1 LSNTLYYITVIST
14 VRINICMKLKEIN
27 KKYQEVCQAISE
39 RRVKK
44 ALDIL
49 KDLVIES
56 QLGELKN
63 QLQEVEITYENILRY
78 TVEGVKDPERE
89 KVYKHLL
96 RSILKL
102 ADQANEKILLNVS
115 GWHTFSLKT
124 QLNKEQKLTGKTV
137 VEKIEDLSFK
147 HQLDEVLNETR
158 VLDTPRQS
166 FESQKHTEV
175 ISRIFTHLLLTD
187 DFKEAEKSLIQT
199 LIEEKSFYWYE
210 RSIFV
215 SSVSLSLLRYFDIQ
229 KFLTLFH
236 FFKLQEEEVWQ
247 RSFIGLILAFYKY
260 NSRISLY
267 PELLNIINELSENE
281 SIEKEFEQVIIQLIR
296 SGETESISK
305 KIRDEIVPEMVKLA
319 PRLTDKL
326 DLDELVPED
335 FMEEK
340 NPDWEKIFKE
350 SEGLY
355 EKIEEFSKLQM
366 EGADV
371 FMSAFS
377 QLKQFPF
384 FSEIANW
391 FLPFIPDNPII
402 DNAFKFEDKEF
413 DKELFLNGL
422 EKTAYMCNSDKYSF
436 CLNVTIMPEAQK
448 SILLKMFQAE
458 LNSMEELNQQDKLI
472 ESDKTSK
479 TVYTQYIHDLYRFN
493 KLYRFKDEFY
503 DIFKT
508 QLDFNNTLLFSR
520 LVKGD
525 HISGNIAEYYFQNE
539 HYTRAIDIFLSL
551 ENHTENTEI
560 VEKLAYS
567 YQRLGDLNTAL
578 KYYRQ
583 AEIFNAD
590 KEWLLRKIGLCY
602 RSLQMPEKALN
613 YYQRAESIDSKNL
626 FTQASIGHC
635 YLDLK
640 DYEKALK
647 YYFKVEYL
655 DPKNKKVWRPLA
667 WCCFVQGK
675 FEQAEK
681 YYKLITE
688 ESPNHH
694 DYMNMGHLEW
704 CKGNKIKATEQY
716 LKSIEQKGNS
726 LEEFLESFDHDK
738 DYLLN
743 HGISSEDLPILL
755 DHIQYQL
762 YK

>member
-1 LSNTLYYITVIST
+1 
-14 VRINICMKLKEIN
+14 MKLKEIN
-27 KKYQEVCQAISE
+27 TKYQEVCLSIS
-39 RRVKK
+39 RRKVKR

-49 KDLVIES
+49 KDLVAES
-56 QLGELKN
+56 QLGDLRDR
-63 QLQEVEITYENILRY
+63 LQEVETTYENILRY
-78 TVEGVKDPERE
+78 TVEGVQDPERE
-89 KVYKHLL
+89 KVYKRLL

-102 ADQANEKILLNVS
+102 ADQTNEKILVNVS
-115 GWHTFSLKT
+115 GWHTVSLKKE
-124 QLNKEQKLTGKTV
+124 LEKEQKLTGKIV

-147 HQLDEVLNETR
+147 HQLDEVLSET
-158 VLDTPRQS
+158 LTFETPRQS

-175 ISRIFTHLLLTD
+175 ISRIFTHLMLRD
-187 DFKEAEKSLIQT
+187 EFKEAEKSLIQT
-199 LIEEKSFYWYE
+199 LMDNKRFYWYE

-229 KFLTLFH
+229 KFMTLFQ

-247 RSFIGLILAFYKY
+247 RSFIGMILAFYKY
-260 NSRISLY
+260 NSRVSLY
-267 PELLNIINELSENE
+267 PELMNIIKELAATE
-281 SIEKEFEQVIIQLIR
+281 SIEKEFEQVLIQLIR

-326 DLDELVPED
+326 DLNELITND

-377 QLKQFPF
+377 QLKQFSF
-384 FSEIANW
+384 FSEISNW

-402 DNAFKFEDKEF
+402 DDAFKFEDAEF
-413 DKELFLNGL
+413 DKQLFLSGL

-436 CLNVTIMPEAQK
+436 CLNVKLMPEAQK

-458 LNSMEELNQQDKLI
+458 LNSMDELNKEDKLI
-472 ESDKTSK
+472 ESGKTSK
-479 TVYTQYIHDLYRFN
+479 TVYTQYIHDLYRFV

-508 QLDFNNTLLFSR
+508 KLDFNSTLLFTW

-525 HISGNIAEYYFQNE
+525 ELSGNIAEYYFQNE
-539 HYTRAIDIFLSL
+539 HYSRAIDIYLLL
-551 ENHTENTEI
+551 EDHNEKPEI
-560 VEKLAYS
+560 IEKIAYS
-567 YQRLGDLNTAL
+567 YQRLGDFNLAL
-578 KYYRQ
+578 QYYRQ
-583 AEIFNAD
+583 AEIFNAN

-602 RSLQMPEKALN
+602 RSLQMSEKALK
-613 YYQRAESIDSKNL
+613 YYQRAENIDPENL

-640 DYEKALK
+640 DYKKALK

-675 FEQAEK
+675 FDHAEK
-681 YYKLITE
+681 YYKLINKG
-688 ESPNHH
+688 SPNHH
-694 DYMNMGHLEW
+694 DFMNMGHLEW
-704 CKGNKIKATEQY
+704 CKGNKIKASELY
-716 LKSIEQKGNS
+716 IKSIEQKGNS
-726 LEEFLESFDHDK
+726 LEKFLVSFEQDE

-762 YK
+762 NK

>member
-1 LSNTLYYITVIST
+1 
-14 VRINICMKLKEIN
+14 MKIKEIN
-27 KKYQEVCQAISE
+27 KKYQEVCQSIST
-39 RRVKK
+39 RKVKN

-49 KDLVIES
+49 KDLVDES
-56 QLGELKN
+56 QLGDLKDR
-63 QLQEVEITYENILRY
+63 LQEVETTYENILRY
-78 TVEGVKDPERE
+78 TVEGVPDPERE
-89 KVYKHLL
+89 KVYNRLL

-102 ADQANEKILLNVS
+102 ADQTNEKILLNTS
-115 GWHTFSLKT
+115 GWHTFSLKKE
-124 QLNKEQKLTGKTV
+124 LVKEQKLTGKTV
-137 VEKIEDLSFK
+137 VEKIDDLSFK
-147 HQLDEVLNETR
+147 HQLDEVLSETR
-158 VLDTPRQS
+158 VLNTPRKS
-166 FESQKHTEV
+166 FESQKYTEV
-175 ISRIFTHLLLTD
+175 ISRIFIHIMLAD
-187 DFKEAEKSLIQT
+187 EFKEAEKSLIQT
-199 LIEEKSFYWYE
+199 LMDEKKFYWYE

-229 KFLTLFH
+229 KFKTLFQ
-236 FFKLQEEEVWQ
+236 FFKLGEEEVWQ

-260 NSRISLY
+260 NSRVSLY
-267 PELLNIINELSENE
+267 PELIDILNKLTETE
-281 SIEKEFEQVIIQLIR
+281 SIENEFEQVLIQLIR

-326 DLDELVPED
+326 DLDKLIPED

-377 QLKQFPF
+377 QLKQFSF
-384 FSEIANW
+384 FSEISNW

-402 DNAFKFEDKEF
+402 DDVFKFEDAEF
-413 DKELFLNGL
+413 DKQLFLSGL
-422 EKTAYMCNSDKYSF
+422 EKTGYMCNSDKYSF
-436 CLNVTIMPEAQK
+436 CLNVKLMPEAQK
-448 SILLKMFQAE
+448 SMLLKMFQAE
-458 LNSMEELNQQDKLI
+458 LNSMDELEKENKII
-472 ESDKTSK
+472 ESGKTSK
-479 TVYTQYIHDLYRFN
+479 IIYTQYIHDLYRFV

-508 QLDFNNTLLFSR
+508 ELDFHNTLLFR
-520 LVKGD
+520 NLVKD
-525 HISGNIAEYYFQNE
+525 DQLLGNIAEYYFQNE
-539 HYTRAIDIFLSL
+539 HFSRAIDIFLL
-551 ENHTENTEI
+551 LDDYNEKPEI
-560 VEKLAYS
+560 IEKIAYS
-567 YQRLGDLNTAL
+567 YQILGDYNSAL
-578 KYYRQ
+578 KYYSQ
-583 AEIFNAD
+583 AEIFNSN
-590 KEWLLRKIGLCY
+590 KEWLLKKIGLCY
-602 RSLQMPEKALN
+602 RSLQMSEKALK
-613 YYQRAESIDSKNL
+613 YYQRAESIDPENL

-675 FEQAEK
+675 FDHADK

-688 ESPNHH
+688 ESPNYH
-694 DYMNMGHLEW
+694 DYLNMGHLEW
-704 CKGNKIKATEQY
+704 CKGNKIKATEFY
-716 LKSIEQKGNS
+716 KKSIEQKGNN
-726 LEEFLESFDHDK
+726 LEKFLESFEQDK
-738 DYLLN
+738 DHLLN

-762 YK
+762 NK

>member
-1 LSNTLYYITVIST
+1 
-14 VRINICMKLKEIN
+14 MKVKEIN
-27 KKYQEVCQAISE
+27 KKYQEICQSIS
-39 RRVKK
+39 RRKVKR

-49 KDLVIES
+49 KDLVVES
-56 QLGELKN
+56 QLGDLKDR
-63 QLQEVEITYENILRY
+63 LQEVETTYENILKY
-78 TVEGVKDPERE
+78 TVEGVQDPERE
-89 KVYKHLL
+89 KVYNRLL

-102 ADQANEKILLNVS
+102 SDQANEKILLNMS
-115 GWHTFSLKT
+115 GWYTYSLKKE
-124 QLNKEQKLTGKTV
+124 LEKEQKLTGKTV

-147 HQLDEVLNETR
+147 HQLDEVLSETR
-158 VLDTPRQS
+158 VIDTPRKS
-166 FESQKHTEV
+166 FESKKYTEV
-175 ISRIFTHLLLTD
+175 ISRIFTHMMLTD
-187 DFKEAEKSLIQT
+187 EFKEAEKSLIQT
-199 LIEEKSFYWYE
+199 MMDEKKFYWHE

-215 SSVSLSLLRYFDIQ
+215 SSVSLSLLRYFDVQ
-229 KFLTLFH
+229 KFLTLFQ
-236 FFKLQEEEVWQ
+236 FFKLGEKEVWQ

-260 NSRISLY
+260 NSRIYLY
-267 PELLNIINELSENE
+267 PELTNILNKLTETE
-281 SIEKEFEQVIIQLIR
+281 SIEKEFEQVLIQLIR

-326 DLDELVPED
+326 DLDELIPDD

-377 QLKQFPF
+377 QLKQFSF
-384 FSEIANW
+384 FSEISNW

-402 DNAFKFEDKEF
+402 DDVFKFEDKEF
-413 DKELFLNGL
+413 DKQLFLNGL
-422 EKTAYMCNSDKYSF
+422 EKTGYMCNSDKYSF
-436 CLNVTIMPEAQK
+436 CLNVKLMPEAQK
-448 SILLKMFQAE
+448 SMLLKMFQAE
-458 LNSMEELNQQDKLI
+458 LNSMDELDKENKII
-472 ESDKTSK
+472 ESGKTSK
-479 TVYTQYIHDLYRFN
+479 TVYTQYIHDLYRFV

-508 QLDFNNTLLFSR
+508 ELDFHSTLLFKN
-520 LVKGD
+520 LVIGD
-525 HISGNIAEYYFQNE
+525 QLLGNIAEYYFQNE
-539 HYTRAIDIFLSL
+539 HFSRAIDIYLLL
-551 ENHTENTEI
+551 ENHNEKPEI
-560 VEKLAYS
+560 IEKIAYS
-567 YQRLGDLNTAL
+567 YQILGDFNSAL

-583 AEIFNAD
+583 AEIFNSN
-590 KEWLLRKIGLCY
+590 KEWLLKKIGLCY
-602 RSLQMPEKALN
+602 RNLQMSGKALK
-613 YYQRAESIDSKNL
+613 YYQRAENIDPDNL

-667 WCCFVQGK
+667 WGCFVQGK
-675 FEQAEK
+675 FDYAEK
-681 YYKLITE
+681 YYKLITK

-704 CKGNKIKATEQY
+704 CRGNKIKAIEFY
-716 LKSIEQKGNS
+716 KKSITSKGNN
-726 LEEFLESFDHDK
+726 LQEFLISFEEDK
-738 DYLLN
+738 HHLLEN
-743 HGISSEDLPILL
+743 GINAEDIPILL
-755 DHIQYQL
+755 DHLQYQL
-762 YK
+762 GK

>member
-1 LSNTLYYITVIST
+1 
-14 VRINICMKLKEIN
+14 MKIKEIN
-27 KKYQEVCQAISE
+27 KKYQEVCQSIST
-39 RRVKK
+39 RKVKN

-49 KDLVIES
+49 KDLVDES
-56 QLGELKN
+56 QLGDLKDR
-63 QLQEVEITYENILRY
+63 LQEVETTYENILRY
-78 TVEGVKDPERE
+78 TVEGVPDPERE
-89 KVYKHLL
+89 KVYNRLL

-102 ADQANEKILLNVS
+102 ADQTNEKILLNTS
-115 GWHTFSLKT
+115 GWHTFSLKKE
-124 QLNKEQKLTGKTV
+124 LVKEQKLTGKTV
-137 VEKIEDLSFK
+137 VEKIDDLSFK
-147 HQLDEVLNETR
+147 HQLDEVLSETR
-158 VLDTPRQS
+158 VLNTPRKS
-166 FESQKHTEV
+166 FESQKYTEV
-175 ISRIFTHLLLTD
+175 ISRIFIHIMLAD
-187 DFKEAEKSLIQT
+187 EFKEAEKSLIQT
-199 LIEEKSFYWYE
+199 LMDEKKFYWYE

-229 KFLTLFH
+229 KFKTLFQ
-236 FFKLQEEEVWQ
+236 FFKLGEEEVWQ

-260 NSRISLY
+260 NSRVSLY
-267 PELLNIINELSENE
+267 PELIDILNKLTETE
-281 SIEKEFEQVIIQLIR
+281 SIENEFEQVLIQLIR

-326 DLDELVPED
+326 DLDKLIPED

-377 QLKQFPF
+377 QLKQFSF
-384 FSEIANW
+384 FSEISNW

-402 DNAFKFEDKEF
+402 DDVFKFEDAEF
-413 DKELFLNGL
+413 DKQLFLSGL
-422 EKTAYMCNSDKYSF
+422 EKTGYMCNSDKYSF
-436 CLNVTIMPEAQK
+436 CLNVKLMPEAQK
-448 SILLKMFQAE
+448 SMLLKMFQAE
-458 LNSMEELNQQDKLI
+458 LNSMDELEKENKII
-472 ESDKTSK
+472 ESGKTSK
-479 TVYTQYIHDLYRFN
+479 IIYTQYIHDLYRFV

-508 QLDFNNTLLFSR
+508 ELDFHNTLLFR
-520 LVKGD
+520 NLVKD
-525 HISGNIAEYYFQNE
+525 DQLLGNIAEYYFQNE
-539 HYTRAIDIFLSL
+539 HFSRAIDIFLL
-551 ENHTENTEI
+551 LDDYNEKPEI
-560 VEKLAYS
+560 IEKIAYS
-567 YQRLGDLNTAL
+567 YQILGDYNSAL
-578 KYYRQ
+578 KYYSQ
-583 AEIFNAD
+583 AEIFNSN
-590 KEWLLRKIGLCY
+590 KEWLLKKIGLCY
-602 RSLQMPEKALN
+602 RSLQMSEKALK
-613 YYQRAESIDSKNL
+613 YYQRAESIDPENL

-675 FEQAEK
+675 FDHADK

-688 ESPNHH
+688 ESPNYH
-694 DYMNMGHLEW
+694 DYLNMGHLEW
-704 CKGNKIKATEQY
+704 CKGNKVKATEFY
-716 LKSIEQKGNS
+716 KKSIEQKGNN
-726 LEEFLESFDHDK
+726 LEKFLESFEQDK
-738 DYLLN
+738 DHLLN

-762 YK
+762 NK

>member
-1 LSNTLYYITVIST
+1 
-14 VRINICMKLKEIN
+14 MKLKEIN
-27 KKYQEVCQAISE
+27 KKYQEICQSISM
-39 RRVKK
+39 RKVKS

-49 KDLVIES
+49 KDLVDES
-56 QLGELKN
+56 QLGDLKDR
-63 QLQEVEITYENILRY
+63 LQEVETTYKNILRY

-89 KVYKHLL
+89 KVYNRLL

-102 ADQANEKILLNVS
+102 ADQTNEKILLNVS
-115 GWHTFSLKT
+115 GWHTFSLKNE
-124 QLNKEQKLTGKTV
+124 LVKEQKLTGKIV

-147 HQLDEVLNETR
+147 HQLDEVLSETR
-158 VLDTPRQS
+158 VLNTPRQS
-166 FESQKHTEV
+166 FESQKYTEV
-175 ISRIFTHLLLTD
+175 ISRIFIHMMLTD
-187 DFKEAEKSLIQT
+187 EFKEAEKSLIQT
-199 LIEEKSFYWYE
+199 LMDEKKFYWHE

-229 KFLTLFH
+229 KFLTLFQ
-236 FFKLQEEEVWQ
+236 FFKLGEEEVWQ

-260 NSRISLY
+260 NSRVSLY
-267 PELLNIINELSENE
+267 PELINILKELTETE
-281 SIEKEFEQVIIQLIR
+281 SIEKEFEQVLIQLIR

-305 KIRDEIVPEMVKLA
+305 KIREEIVPEMVKLA
-319 PRLTDKL
+319 PKLTDKL
-326 DLDELVPED
+326 DLDKLVPED

-377 QLKQFPF
+377 QLKQFSF
-384 FSEIANW
+384 FSEISNW

-402 DNAFKFEDKEF
+402 DDVFRFEDTEF
-413 DKELFLNGL
+413 DKQLFLNGL
-422 EKTAYMCNSDKYSF
+422 QKTAYMCNSDKYSF
-436 CLNVTIMPEAQK
+436 CLNVKLMPEAQK
-448 SILLKMFQAE
+448 SMLLKMFQAE
-458 LNSMEELNQQDKLI
+458 LNSMDELDKENKI
-472 ESDKTSK
+472 IDSGKTSK
-479 TVYTQYIHDLYRFN
+479 TVYTQYIHDLYRFV

-508 QLDFNNTLLFSR
+508 ELDFHNTLLFKN

-525 HISGNIAEYYFQNE
+525 KLLENIAEYYFQNE
-539 HYTRAIDIFLSL
+539 NFSRAIDIYLLL
-551 ENHTENTEI
+551 ENHNEEPEI
-560 VEKLAYS
+560 IEKIAYS
-567 YQRLGDLNTAL
+567 YQILGDFESAL
-578 KYYRQ
+578 KYYSQ
-583 AEIFNAD
+583 AEIFNSN

-602 RSLQMPEKALN
+602 RSLKMSVEALK
-613 YYQRAESIDSKNL
+613 YYQRAESIDPENL

-635 YLDLK
+635 YLDIK

-675 FEQAEK
+675 FDNAEK
-681 YYKLITE
+681 YYQLISE

-694 DYMNMGHLEW
+694 DYLNMGHLEW
-704 CKGNKIKATEQY
+704 CKGNKTKATELY
-716 LKSIEQKGNS
+716 KKSIEQKGNS
-726 LEEFLESFDHDK
+726 LERFLESFEQDK
-738 DYLLN
+738 DHLLN

-762 YK
+762 NK